1 MGNRKRV
8 LLIDDE
14 KDLCALTKKLLEKIS
29 NYTVATATSGQ
40 EGLQLAKED
49 KPDLIVLDI
58 IMPGMNGFEVL
69 EELKKDISLA
79 AVPVIILSGKSD
91 EASRVKALELY
102 NEMFLIKPVTA
113 QELKTKIDEIF
124 KIRMRGNNL

>member
-1 MGNRKRV
+1 MNNKKNI

-29 NYTVATATSGQ
+29 DYAVATATSGQ
-40 EGLQLAKED
+40 EGLQLAKEN

-58 IMPGMNGFEVL
+58 IMPGLNGFEVL

-79 AVPVIILSGKSD
+79 AIPVIILSGKGD
-91 EASRVKALELY
+91 KASRVKALELY

-113 QELKTKIDEIF
+113 LELKAKIDEVF
-124 KIRMRGNNL
+124 KLRMRGT